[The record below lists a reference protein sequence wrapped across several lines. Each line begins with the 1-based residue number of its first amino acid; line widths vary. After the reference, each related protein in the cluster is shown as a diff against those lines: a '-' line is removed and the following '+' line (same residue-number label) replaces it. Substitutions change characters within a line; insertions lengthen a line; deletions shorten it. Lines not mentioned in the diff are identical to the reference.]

1 MGHQCFMGHQHT
13 RRGINV
19 LAIKMLNLDS
29 KFAQRLYGQVH
40 LFGYICLG
48 VATLMWTIANWHCSD
63 PVRLVSFALATALG
77 SVLKLQLPAVRGMVS
92 VSVLFI
98 LVGIVNLNLPEAIL
112 VGALSMAV
120 QCTWRTAAPPKLL
133 QTAFNISVL
142 AIAVVIAARVFDYS
156 HQHFPLPVSLGLL
169 ALAYFSANTFPIAV
183 IIGLTEGKRI
193 FGVWSNYRWTLAY
206 YAVGASMAW
215 VIGTLP
221 HGIQWE
227 FPIICL
233 PLVYLVHRSNRTHL
247 AQMERERSHM
257 TAMNGLHLRTI
268 EALALAIDAKDH
280 TTHDHLQRVQL
291 YAVEIGK
298 DLGLSEQELE
308 ALTAAAVLHDIGKLA
323 VPESIISKPG
333 KLTRSEFEKMKIHP
347 VVGAEILER
356 VEFPYPVVPI
366 VRSHHEKW
374 DGSGYPH
381 GLKGTEIP
389 IGARILAAVDC
400 LDALASDRQY
410 RRALPLDEAMARV
423 ASDAGTAFD
432 PDVVRALQTRY
443 RELEARAKATKVA
456 PPPSLSVDIKITRG
470 GAPAAGLEAEAPV
483 EAAAP
488 ANPVAQARALRRKKD
503 EALTNMPGPGLCSL
517 HWEEAL
523 AVASIRIQRVIAYD
537 AIALCACDEDV
548 VRAKFVGGD
557 DRAGLAALAV
567 PVGQGLVGWV
577 ADVGKPILN
586 GNPAVEPGYNSD
598 DRATPVLRSALA
610 LPLVNSGQVV
620 GVVAL
625 YRREK
630 SAFAADELVSLLEL
644 CPALAAL
651 MLDTIEPGNNL
662 LQMAS
667 AIRRDG
673 SSLTRA

>member
-1 MGHQCFMGHQHT
+1 M
-13 RRGINV
+13 
-19 LAIKMLNLDS
+19 S
-29 KFAQRLYGQVH
+29 KVESQFARH
-40 LFGYICLG
+40 LFSQVYVFGCICLG
-48 VATLMWTIANWHCSD
+48 VATLLWGAANWHCSD
-63 PVRLVSFALATALG
+63 PARLVSFALAAAFG
-77 SVLKLQLPAVRGMVS
+77 SVLKLRLPGVRGMVS
-92 VSVLFI
+92 VGALFI
-98 LVGIVNLNLPEAIL
+98 LIGIGNLSLPEALL
-112 VGALSMAV
+112 VGALSMLV
-120 QCTWRTAAPPKLL
+120 QCTWRTSVRPKPV

-142 AIAVVIAARVFDYS
+142 AIAVFISAQVFDYS
-156 HQHFPLPVSLGLL
+156 HRLFPEPLSLGCL
-169 ALAYFSANTFPIAV
+169 ALAYFCANTFPIAA

-193 FGVWSNYRWTLAY
+193 LSVWTNYRWTLAY
-206 YAVGASMAW
+206 YTVGASMAW

-247 AQMERERSHM
+247 AQMEQERSHM
-257 TAMNGLHLRTI
+257 SAMNGLHLRTI

-381 GLKGTEIP
+381 GLRGNEIP

-423 ASDAGTAFD
+423 ASESETAFD
-432 PDVVRALQTRY
+432 PAVVRALQARY
-443 RELEARAKATKVA
+443 RELEARARSTQAA
-456 PPPSLSVDIKITRG
+456 PQPALSVDIKIVRG
-470 GAPAAGLEAEAPV
+470 SAPAAGFEAEAPV
-483 EAAAP
+483 EGAAP
-488 ANPVAQARALRRKKD
+488 ANPVAYARALRRKK
-503 EALTNMPGPGLCSL
+503 EESLANMPSTGLCSL

-537 AIALCACDEDV
+537 AIAVCVCDESMV
-548 VRAKFVGGD
+548 HAKFVAGD
-557 DRAGLAALAV
+557 DRAGLAALRV
-567 PVGQGLVGWV
+567 PLGQGLLGWV
-577 ADVGKPILN
+577 AEVGKPILN
-586 GNPAVEPGYNSD
+586 GNPAVEPGYAGGDGASE
-598 DRATPVLRSALA
+598 LSSALA
-610 LPLVNSGQVV
+610 LPLVNSGRIV

-630 SAFAADELVSLLEL
+630 DAFAADELVSLLEL
-644 CPALAAL
+644 CPALTSL
-651 MLDTIEPGNNL
+651 ILDASEPANNV
-662 LQMAS
+662 LQMA
-667 AIRRDG
+667 AAVQRDG
-673 SSLTRA
+673 TTLARA

>member
-1 MGHQCFMGHQHT
+1 MSKLASQFG
-13 RRGINV
+13 RRLFSQI
-19 LAIKMLNLDS
+19 
-29 KFAQRLYGQVH
+29 H

-48 VATLMWTIANWHCSD
+48 AATLLWTIANWHCTD

-98 LVGIVNLNLPEAIL
+98 LVGIVNLSLPEAIL

-120 QCTWRTAAPPKLL
+120 QCTWRTTAPPKLV
-133 QTAFNISVL
+133 QTAFNVSVL
-142 AIAVVIAARVFDYS
+142 AIAVVIAAKIFEYS
-156 HQHFPLPVSLGLL
+156 HRHFPPPVSLALL
-169 ALAYFSANTFPIAV
+169 ALAYFCANTFPIAA

-193 FGVWSNYRWTLAY
+193 FSVWNNYRWTLAY

-221 HGIQWE
+221 RSTQWE

-247 AQMERERSHM
+247 AQMEQERTHM

-298 DLGLSEQELE
+298 DLGLSSQELE

-410 RRALPLDEAMARV
+410 RRALPLDEAMVRV
-423 ASDAGTAFD
+423 ASEAGTAFD
-432 PDVVRALQTRY
+432 PAVVRALEARY
-443 RELEARAKATKVA
+443 RELEARAKSVKVA
-456 PPPSLSVDIKITRG
+456 PPPALSVDIKITRG
-470 GAPAAGLEAEAPV
+470 GGPAAGLEAEAPV
-483 EAAAP
+483 NDPAP
-488 ANPVAQARALRRKKD
+488 ANPVAHARAIRRKKE
-503 EALTNMPGPGLCSL
+503 EALTSMPAPGVCSL

-523 AVASIRIQRVIAYD
+523 AVAALRIQRLIAYD
-537 AIALCACDEDV
+537 AIALCACDDET
-548 VRAKFVGGD
+548 VRAKFVSGD
-557 DRAGLAALAV
+557 DRAGLAGLAV
-567 PVGQGLVGWV
+567 PLGEGLLGWV

-586 GNPAVEPGYNSD
+586 GNPAVEPGYTRSKG
-598 DRATPVLRSALA
+598 ASELSSALA
-610 LPLVNSGQVV
+610 LPLVNSGRIV

-630 SAFAADELVSLLEL
+630 DAFAADELVSLLEL
-644 CPALAAL
+644 CPALTSL
-651 MLDTIEPGNNL
+651 MLDTLEAGNNL

>member
-1 MGHQCFMGHQHT
+1 MSQAQSQFA
-13 RRGINV
+13 RRLFSQI
-19 LAIKMLNLDS
+19 
-29 KFAQRLYGQVH
+29 H

-48 VATLMWTIANWHCSD
+48 VATLVWTIANWHCSD
-63 PVRLVSFALATALG
+63 PVRLVSFALATVFG
-77 SVLKLQLPAVRGMVS
+77 SMLKLRLPGVRGMVS

-98 LVGIVNLNLPEAIL
+98 LVAIVNLSLPEA
-112 VGALSMAV
+112 VVVAALSMLV
-120 QCTWRTAAPPKLL
+120 QCTWRTSARPKLV

-142 AIAVVIAARVFDYS
+142 SLAVFITAQVYGYS
-156 HQHFPLPVSLGLL
+156 HLHFLEPVSLGLL
-169 ALAYFSANTFPIAV
+169 ALAYFCANTFPIAI
-183 IIGLTEGKRI
+183 IIGLTEGQPILR
-193 FGVWSNYRWTLAY
+193 VWSGQRWLLPY
-206 YAVGASMAW
+206 YVAGASMAW
-215 VIGTLP
+215 LIGTVP
-221 HGIQWE
+221 RAIQWE
-227 FPIICL
+227 LPLICL
-233 PLVYLVHRSNRTHL
+233 PLVYLVHRSNRTQVV
-247 AQMERERSHM
+247 QMERERTHM
-257 TAMNGLHLRTI
+257 AALNGLHLRTI

-298 DLGLSEQELE
+298 DLGLSQQELE
-308 ALTAAAVLHDIGKLA
+308 ALTAASVLHDIGKLA

-423 ASDAGTAFD
+423 VSEAGTAFD
-432 PDVVRALQTRY
+432 PAVVGALQARY
-443 RELEARAKATKVA
+443 RELETRAKSTTAA
-456 PPPSLSVDIKITRG
+456 PQPALSVDIKITRG
-470 GAPAAGLEAEAPV
+470 SAPAAGFEREATVDGAT
-483 EAAAP
+483 P
-488 ANPVAQARALRRKKD
+488 ANPVAHARALHRKK
-503 EALTNMPGPGLCSL
+503 EESPANMPAPGLCSL

-523 AVASIRIQRVIAYD
+523 AVAAIRIQRLIAYD
-537 AIALCACDEDV
+537 AIAFCACDESM

-557 DRAGLAALAV
+557 DRAELAALAV
-567 PVGQGLVGWV
+567 PLGEGLVGWV

-586 GNPAVEPGYNSD
+586 GNPAVEPGYS
-598 DRATPVLRSALA
+598 RGGAMPVLSSALA
-610 LPLVNSGQVV
+610 LPLMSAGQIV

-625 YRREK
+625 YRKEK
-630 SAFAADELVSLLEL
+630 DAFAAEELVSLLEL
-644 CPALAAL
+644 CPALASLILETGEDTSNLQAL
-651 MLDTIEPGNNL
+651 
-662 LQMAS
+662 AS
-667 AIRRDG
+667 ALQPSSPPGPVCYNITSGDEKRIR
-673 SSLTRA
+673 L